1 MKLCNDEGAY
11 LNYKKGKIDFG
22 IEKPQPKF
30 QEKRNNR
37 IPTFFSRRKKQSL
50 DHPGDM
56 VADPDE
62 VVDRL
67 YSPKKENIQ
76 SKKKSWLD
84 VNERADLLKGVKLA

>member
-37 IPTFFSRRKKQSL
+37 ENFFSRRKK
-50 DHPGDM
+50 
-56 VADPDE
+56 
-62 VVDRL
+62 
-67 YSPKKENIQ
+67 
-76 SKKKSWLD
+76 
-84 VNERADLLKGVKLA
+84 